1 MFYLSLQKTDGA
13 VIRNI
18 LEITNATLDG
28 VEDWRNNNVM
38 TEQIWLVWSDDSRLD
53 FDCLQQKL
61 IVKFL

>member
-38 TEQIWLVWSDDSRLD
+38 TEQIWLVWSDDSRWD
-53 FDCLQQKL
+53 FDGLQQKL
-61 IVKFL
+61 RVKL

>member
-28 VEDWRNNNVM
+28 VED
-38 TEQIWLVWSDDSRLD
+38 
-53 FDCLQQKL
+53 
-61 IVKFL
+61 